1 MSQKGGFQ
9 SQDGQALTP
18 ASVSSV
24 DTASQQAS
32 HSDASASVDPKTEV
46 KQQQDEEDD
55 GEEGCSK
62 GGKLSNVKM
71 ENKPIKMEGVKK
83 EECGGQ
89 GGKGV
94 PMETS
99 SSSGVKSEERVKMED
114 RKPEVKKEPKEE
126 EKGSDSPGISSGA
139 QNKKKSKDCFILLMI
154 LLRHMYYVQV
164 ARLYTQSLLLCSC
177 RVIVGF

>member
-83 EECGGQ
+83 EECGG
-89 GGKGV
+89 KGV

-99 SSSGVKSEERVKMED
+99 SLVGVKSEDRVKTED
-114 RKPEVKKEPKEE
+114 RKPEVKKELKEE
-126 EKGSDSPGISSGA
+126 EKGSESPGTPSGA
-139 QNKKKSKDCFILLMI
+139 QNKRKSKDYVIL
-154 LLRHMYYVQV
+154 
-164 ARLYTQSLLLCSC
+164 
-177 RVIVGF
+177 